1 MYGTSNVYL
10 AMKYDLVPVGTMAH
24 EFIAAIGGMYG
35 PQMAK
40 SHCHEGLV
48 LNIQGSLELFLY
60 DTFGWEIFSL
70 NFSEDYANMFRGLR
84 VDSGDNAEELDK
96 IVAVSFIRH

>member
-1 MYGTSNVYL
+1 MKKAAAKQRAEAGCMAQSNVYL

-35 PQMAK
+35 PQMANHIAMK
-40 SHCHEGLV
+40 AWSSTYRGV
-48 LNIQGSLELFLY
+48 PSELFLY

-70 NFSEDYANMFRGLR
+70 NFFRRLCKYVQR
-84 VDSGDNAEELDK
+84 VAGG
-96 IVAVSFIRH
+96 